1 MNKICITGACGFIG
15 FHLSRALL
23 EFGEEVVGID
33 NLNDYYD
40 VKLKQD
46 RLKQLMNYEHFKF
59 AKIDILDKPSLEKLF
74 IQEKFDYLYHLAAQA
89 GVRYSITHPEAYIQ
103 TNIVGFFNLLELCRS
118 YPVKHF
124 IYASSS
130 SVYGNINEESK
141 ESDNTDHPVSF
152 YAATKKSSEILAY
165 SYSHLYQIPMTGLR
179 FFTVYGPWGRPD
191 MAYYK
196 FTEKI
201 LKGETIDIYNEGNL
215 YRDFTYIDDVIDGLV
230 KIMNAI
236 PSNYAIYNIGNN
248 HTEKLMDFVHC
259 LEKACLKEA
268 HIKYCPMQEGDV
280 YKTSA
285 NIDNIHALTGFTPK
299 TKIEEGLKKFVEWYK
314 AYTGDAS

>member
-15 FHLSRALL
+15 FHLSKTLL

-40 VKLKQD
+40 VNLKQN
-46 RLKQLMNYEHFKF
+46 RLNILMQYEHFKF
-59 AKIDILDKPSLEKLF
+59 EKLDILDKESLEKLF
-74 IQEKFDYLYHLAAQA
+74 KQEKFDVLYHLAAQA

-103 TNIVGFFNLLELCRS
+103 TNVLGFFNLLELCRN

-130 SVYGNINEESK
+130 SVYGNNNDSSK
-141 ESDNTDHPVSF
+141 ESNNTDHPVSF

-201 LKGETIDIYNEGNL
+201 LKGEMIDIYNMGDL

-230 KIMNAI
+230 KIMNVI
-236 PSNYAIYNIGNN
+236 PTHYALYNIGNN
-248 HTEKLMDFVHC
+248 HPEKLMDFVHC
-259 LEKACLKEA
+259 LESICKKKAL
-268 HIKYCPMQEGDV
+268 IQYYPMQDGDV

-285 NIDNIHALTGFTPK
+285 NIDAIHAFTGFTPK
-299 TKIEEGLKKFVEWYK
+299 VKIEEGLKLFVDWYK
-314 AYTGDAS
+314 VYTGDSQ